1 MLSVSATKL
10 SNFISKC
17 SRGRYGRS
25 KAEEIQSAA
34 KSSFGIKFASNA
46 FSFQI
51 KQMIEQIKFIENH
64 LKELEKEITEL
75 LIQTNQ
81 VITTIP
87 GIGNVLG
94 GVIIGEIGDI
104 SRFESAPKLVAYA
117 GLDVRVSQSG
127 QFTGTQMKISK
138 RGSSYLRRAI
148 WMAATVAAF
157 SDPVLSEYYQS
168 LRARGKHHLTA
179 IGAVSRKLCNII
191 FAVLRDDKPY
201 EPMPKR

>member
-127 QFTGTQMKISK
+127 QFTGTQM
-138 RGSSYLRRAI
+138 
-148 WMAATVAAF
+148 
-157 SDPVLSEYYQS
+157 
-168 LRARGKHHLTA
+168 
-179 IGAVSRKLCNII
+179 
-191 FAVLRDDKPY
+191 
-201 EPMPKR
+201 